1 MNPKNQKVIGF
12 NFLWNKDSRCSF
24 FAVTNQSLFLYK
36 IKRDNSNLDLIKE
49 IPSKTM
55 EFCFESSKG
64 ILALVSPNGRVSVFY
79 LYQPKGSKH
88 YNGPCFDLS
97 VDKGINRPMSSGPK
111 CNNLLKFIVRLDCN
125 QVQCFKIYESYYFI
139 HLDNLNGRIYLYSI
153 DIDKPVEAFKNYQ
166 TLPGLYGI
174 GVSENLLI
182 LQSYNTQETLIYDI
196 QSQIQDYLIKVN
208 HSEYVYNSANFRKSA
223 EFSMRIELNSDF
235 YFVSEQVAVDL
246 RSSSFKSLQIDPATL
261 IENHPDDQK
270 IILFLLRRENC
281 KMKVLEKLKDSMMLK
296 TPIKKLEIIFSTLAS
311 AYLTAKLEN
320 LKTFKKLNEDLQ
332 SIEITKS
339 DFSPSIELKI
349 DNGVTVLM
357 QSDIYCYVF
366 EPVYKAITD
375 IKYFAESLF
384 CFFHFFIQHG
394 ISVHVSIQF
403 LFLKVLVK
411 IQDFTRLQKLLE
423 NKFFTDTQDIALF
436 LISIS
441 KTEKARKFPF
451 CFILGIDML
460 KRLKL
465 FELAAEELS
474 YQCFAFEALEIC
486 TTKGINGNF
495 VSHAIR
501 NCDFDFETPL

>member
-1 MNPKNQKVIGF
+1 M
-12 NFLWNKDSRCSF
+12 
-24 FAVTNQSLFLYK
+24 LYK
-36 IKRDNSNLDLIKE
+36 LKGNNPDLKLIKE
-49 IPSKTM
+49 IQTKVM
-55 EFCFESSKG
+55 EFSFEGQSG

-79 LYQPKGSKH
+79 LYQQKGPKH
-88 YNGPCFDLS
+88 YQGPCFDLS
-97 VDKGINRPMSSGPK
+97 VDKGISRPMSSGPK

-125 QVQCFKIYESYYFI
+125 QIQCFKIYDSCYFI
-139 HLDNLNGRIYLYSI
+139 HLDNLNGRIYLYAI
-153 DIDKPVEAFKNYQ
+153 DIDKPVEAFKDYQ

-174 GVSENLLI
+174 GVSENLLV

-196 QSQIQDYLIKVN
+196 QSHIHDYLIKVN
-208 HSEYVYNSANFRKSA
+208 HSEYVCSLVNSRKSA
-223 EFSMRIELNSDF
+223 EFSMKIELNSDF
-235 YFVSEQVAVDL
+235 FFVSEQVAVDL

-320 LKTFKKLNEDLQ
+320 LKAFNKLNEDLQ
-332 SIEITKS
+332 SIEVTKNE
-339 DFSPSIELKI
+339 FSPSVELKI

-375 IKYFAESLF
+375 TKYFAESLF

-394 ISVHVSIQF
+394 VSIHVSIQF

-411 IQDFTRLQKLLE
+411 IHDFTRLQKLLE

-441 KTEKARKFPF
+441 KTVKAEKFPF

-465 FELAAEELS
+465 FELAAEELA
-474 YQCFAFEALEIC
+474 YQGFAFEALDIC

-495 VSHAIR
+495 ISHAIR
-501 NCDFDFETPL
+501 NCDFEFETPV